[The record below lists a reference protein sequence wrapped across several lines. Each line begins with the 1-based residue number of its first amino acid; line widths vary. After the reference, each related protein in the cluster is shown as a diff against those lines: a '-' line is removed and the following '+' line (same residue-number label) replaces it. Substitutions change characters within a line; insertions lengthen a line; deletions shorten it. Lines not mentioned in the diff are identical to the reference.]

1 MNADTALKAIKNAI
15 EIQKPDFKSL
25 ILHSDLGSQ
34 YTSSTVEE
42 YLKSKGIKHSYS
54 KKGYPYDNA
63 PMESFHA
70 SLKKEEPRMNKYID
84 LEDTKISIF
93 EYIEGWYDRKR
104 IHSRIGYITPQE
116 CEDIERKKSAA

>member
-1 MNADTALKAIKNAI
+1 
-15 EIQKPDFKSL
+15 
-25 ILHSDLGSQ
+25 
-34 YTSSTVEE
+34 
-42 YLKSKGIKHSYS
+42 
-54 KKGYPYDNA
+54 
-63 PMESFHA
+63 MESFHA

-84 LEDTKISIF
+84 LEDAKISIF